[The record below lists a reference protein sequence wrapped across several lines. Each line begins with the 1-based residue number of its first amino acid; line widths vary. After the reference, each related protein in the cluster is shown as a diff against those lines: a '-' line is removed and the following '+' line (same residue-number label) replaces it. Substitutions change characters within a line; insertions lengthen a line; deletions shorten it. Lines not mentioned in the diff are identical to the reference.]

1 MIFWNVAGLKK
12 KDRDFWEYIEEF
24 DIIGLCETWVE
35 EKEWERMKR
44 NMSKKFVCIC
54 QYAFREKCKGRAKG
68 GIITGIRKE
77 IEEIDIKETVFVNG
91 MQERRLRVEGE
102 IWRIITVY
110 NGEKMRTLRRGLEKI
125 IEEREE
131 EILCIGGDFNARIG
145 GEGKNYEGDND
156 GERRRSSKDEVI
168 NTEGKEFLEMLEE
181 RGWEVGN
188 GNMRGDEEG
197 EWTYSRGRGTS
208 VVDYMVVNREA
219 WDRVIKLTIGERV
232 ESDQQ
237 PLELEIRGGVERL
250 EEERQKKTK
259 EVIQWDKEIIKK
271 YKKKAEKVEVEGKVV
286 EDVWENLKKAVE
298 KSMVRKRITIR
309 RKKIG
314 EKDWWDEECKRKK
327 RGLKRT
333 YKGWRMGK
341 EGKEVYVKLRREFRE
356 LYRRKEEKRLE
367 KYEEEVRSAKTEEQ
381 IWKIINKERKK
392 RVPIEEDIKMEEWEN
407 HFMQLLG
414 GSKVDK
420 REEVKRRSKE
430 EDGELEIQDQEIE
443 EQINNLKKKAAGV
456 DGIVGEAWKFS
467 NGRIKGKL
475 KEILKKVWRGEG
487 FPEEWRVGLIAPI
500 FKKDDPKSV
509 ENYRGVTPVLSS
521 CRAYMRVARHLMSRR
536 EPSLVTDDSL
546 LILI

>member
-12 KDRDFWEYIEEF
+12 KDREFWEYIEGF

-44 NMSKKFVCIC
+44 NMSKKFEWKC
-54 QYAFREKCKGRAKG
+54 QYAIREKCKGRAKG

-77 IEEIDIKETVFVNG
+77 IEEIDIKEAVFVNG

-110 NGEKMRTLRRGLEKI
+110 NGEKMRTLRRELEEM

-156 GERRRSSKDEVI
+156 EERQRSSKDGVI
-168 NTEGKEFLEMLEE
+168 NTEGKEFLGMLEE

-197 EWTYSRGRGTS
+197 EWTYSGGRGTS

-232 ESDQQ
+232 ESDHQ
-237 PLELEIRGGVERL
+237 PLEVEIRGGVERL
-250 EEERQKKTK
+250 EEEMQKKTK
-259 EVIQWDKEIIKK
+259 EVIQWDEESIKK
-271 YKKKAEKVEVEGKVV
+271 YKEKAEEVEVEGEEV

-309 RKKIG
+309 RRKIG

-333 YKGWRMGK
+333 YKRWRMGK

-356 LYRRKEEKRLE
+356 MCRRKEEKRLE
-367 KYEEEVRSAKTEEQ
+367 NYEEEVRSAKTEEQ

-407 HFMQLLG
+407 HFMQLLE
-414 GSKVDK
+414 GSKEDR
-420 REEVKRRSKE
+420 REEVERRSKE

-443 EQINNLKKKAAGV
+443 EQINNLKRRKAAGV
-456 DGIVGEAWKFS
+456 DGIAGEAWKFS
-467 NGRIKGKL
+467 DGRIKGKL
-475 KEILKKVWRGEG
+475 KEILKKV
-487 FPEEWRVGLIAPI
+487 
-500 FKKDDPKSV
+500 
-509 ENYRGVTPVLSS
+509 
-521 CRAYMRVARHLMSRR
+521 
-536 EPSLVTDDSL
+536 
-546 LILI
+546 